1 MQVLQLYPE
10 VRRTI
15 EEAKQRREAETKAAS
30 SVMEEE
36 LARSSTRP
44 RKRNSYALPASH
56 HLPSWRGAQERLC
69 TKWLGCQLLLD
80 RNSAHLL
87 TNRYDCQ
94 S

>member
-1 MQVLQLYPE
+1 MLQLYPE

-44 RKRNSYALPASH
+44 RKRAS
-56 HLPSWRGAQERLC
+56 
-69 TKWLGCQLLLD
+69 
-80 RNSAHLL
+80 
-87 TNRYDCQ
+87 
-94 S
+94 

>member
-1 MQVLQLYPE
+1 MRSSTVPLFTLQIPLPPFRLPRVQVLQLYPE

-44 RKRNSYALPASH
+44 RKRAS
-56 HLPSWRGAQERLC
+56 
-69 TKWLGCQLLLD
+69 
-80 RNSAHLL
+80 
-87 TNRYDCQ
+87 
-94 S
+94 